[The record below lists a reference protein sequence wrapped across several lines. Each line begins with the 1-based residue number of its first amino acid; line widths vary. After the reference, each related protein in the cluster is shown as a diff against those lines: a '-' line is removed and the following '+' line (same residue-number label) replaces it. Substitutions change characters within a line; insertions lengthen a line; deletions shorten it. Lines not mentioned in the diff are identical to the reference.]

1 MSTENSLVVI
11 LLSSHYLGRIQG
23 RIQGHRPYQYQCHYL
38 QQVQAFGRSS
48 QAGSSDEGDYSGS
61 GRASQGQEREDPAQ
75 TGTAHGLD
83 MGQGDLCSG
92 GCGGGG
98 PLGRAQWTS
107 KRLPNAAGPPQH
119 PSSPAQHEPDLPSV
133 EGRWKSTVPGE
144 SARPASGS
152 STHQVL

>member
-38 QQVQAFGRSS
+38 QQVQASDRSS

-75 TGTAHGLD
+75 TGTGHGLD
-83 MGQGDLCSG
+83 MGQGDPLHRPSG
-92 GCGGGG
+92 E
-98 PLGRAQWTS
+98 RTS
-107 KRLPNAAGPPQH
+107 KRLPNAAGPPPH